1 MDKQRREG
9 RERKELKLEN
19 KTVGTKIYI
28 YIFFFFFKFCYSKI
42 LSLELYCSTIAKNFA
57 IVRFT
62 II

>member
-28 YIFFFFFKFCYSKI
+28 YIFLTFCYSKI